1 MCGSI
6 FTYYV
11 CLYINLTFFHKYF
24 NLLKWMEIHQQQF
37 WVGRGKLLWQIA
49 TMKKARWCCDY
60 PFLLHLWGSQNC
72 GRLEHLSNLN
82 ISVYPAHLGQGA
94 GTKLWYSAAAEKYW
108 KKFNILVIFFGSFYM
123 ILGSQP
129 QTSPKKQLSDIFLFC
144 VWIHA
149 HTAWCMR
156 RWAQTTASSEL
167 SRNHSSQE
175 ATSPPNHPVLFHV
188 MLNPIILAKNDPLNG
203 AVKTKWS
210 RWDFNL
216 NSPVN
221 LWDTDL
227 ESGLSGGWCVGV
239 KNPTLGKGLL

>member
-1 MCGSI
+1 MNGNPSAAVLSRKRRITVANSNNEECK
-6 FTYYV
+6 V
-11 CLYINLTFFHKYF
+11 
-24 NLLKWMEIHQQQF
+24 
-37 WVGRGKLLWQIA
+37 VLWL
-49 TMKKARWCCDY
+49 
-60 PFLLHLWGSQNC
+60 PLLLHLSGSQNC

-82 ISVYPAHLGQGA
+82 ISVYPAHLGHGA

-129 QTSPKKQLSDIFLFC
+129 QTSSKKQLSDMFLFC

-175 ATSPPNHPVLFHV
+175 ATSPPNHPVPFHV

-216 NSPVN
+216 KSPVN
-221 LWDTDL
+221 LRHRLGEWVEWGMMCWGENPNLGERTF
-227 ESGLSGGWCVGV
+227 VGIMV
-239 KNPTLGKGLL
+239 SNS

>member
-1 MCGSI
+1 
-6 FTYYV
+6 
-11 CLYINLTFFHKYF
+11 
-24 NLLKWMEIHQQQF
+24 
-37 WVGRGKLLWQIA
+37 
-49 TMKKARWCCDY
+49 
-60 PFLLHLWGSQNC
+60 
-72 GRLEHLSNLN
+72 
-82 ISVYPAHLGQGA
+82 
-94 GTKLWYSAAAEKYW
+94 
-108 KKFNILVIFFGSFYM
+108 M

-129 QTSPKKQLSDIFLFC
+129 QTSSKKQLSDMFLFC

-175 ATSPPNHPVLFHV
+175 ATSPPNHPVPFHV
-188 MLNPIILAKNDPLNG
+188 MLNQIILAKNDPLNG

-216 NSPVN
+216 KSPVN
-221 LWDTDL
+221 LWGTGL

-239 KNPTLGKGLL
+239 KTQPWGKDFCRNYCKQLIGLAPTAISNPQQGKLPNCLLKRFCGFSALFFSSLWLLCISPGCLSCLFCSLYP